1 VTSPRTIK
9 VIVVED
15 SRIQRAH
22 LVRALEA
29 DDDIRVVDEVADASE
44 ALAAVRK
51 HHPDVVTMD
60 LQLPGGGGMHA
71 IEQIMGFAPTPIL
84 VVSGSGDASQAA
96 VDALVAGALEA
107 LPKPSRWSA
116 TAEDQLR
123 RRVRALAGAT
133 VLRHPRGRRSNGS
146 DREAGTGMPIV
157 AVAASTGGPP
167 ALAGLLARLG
177 GLRAPV
183 LVVQHLHPDF
193 IDGFVTWMARASALP
208 VQTAAQGTVVQ
219 RGGVY
224 IAPAGMHLRLGRDS
238 RLVLSEEPR
247 SLHRPSADVLFE
259 SVAEHAGPRGMGV
272 LLTGMGD
279 DGARGLLAMRAAGGL
294 TVAQDEASS
303 AVYGMPRAAVAL
315 DAAERVLPLEEI
327 ADTVLKAVKRL
338 G

>member
-1 VTSPRTIK
+1 MTPPRT
-9 VIVVED
+9 VRVVVVED

-29 DDDIRVVDEVADASE
+29 DDDIRVVDEVVDASE

-107 LPKPSRWSA
+107 LPKPVRWSA

-133 VLRHPRGRRSNGS
+133 VLRHPRGRRANGT
-146 DREAGTGMPIV
+146 DPEGGTGMPVV
-157 AVAASTGGPP
+157 ALAASTGGPP
-167 ALAGLLARLG
+167 AIAGLLARLG
-177 GLRAPV
+177 GLRAPL

-208 VQTAAQGTVVQ
+208 VQPAAQGTVAQ

-224 IAPAGMHLRLGRDS
+224 IAPAGSHLRLGRDC
-238 RLVLSEEPR
+238 RLALSAEPR

-259 SVAEHAGPRGMGV
+259 SVAAHAGRHGVGV

-279 DGARGLLAMRAAGGL
+279 DGARGLLALRTAGGL
-294 TVAQDEASS
+294 TVAQDEATS

-315 DAAERVLPLEEI
+315 DAAERVLPLDQI
-327 ADTVLKAVKRL
+327 ADTLLKAVRRL